1 MLVYDEWYILQK
13 KKLFGTD
20 GIRGKSN
27 LYPMIPEVALKIGR
41 GVACLYK
48 QKNLAK
54 EHRVIIGK
62 DTRLSGYLFE
72 NALTSGILAENVNVL
87 LTGPMPT
94 PAIAYLTKALNC
106 DAGIMISASHNSA
119 EDNGIK
125 IFSYKGYKLK
135 DYREEQIEETVFADY
150 CENET
155 KKNKV
160 GKATRIEDASGRY
173 IEFLKHT
180 ISYNSLEGLRIV
192 LDCANG
198 AAYKIA
204 PQLFSELKADV
215 IPINVSPNGLNI
227 NLDCGALHPKAMK
240 KAVLE
245 HKADLGI
252 ALDGDA
258 DRLIVCDEKGNIL
271 DGDYLMAIFAIEL
284 KKQKKLKKD
293 TLVATVMSNY
303 GLDECMKKHKIKV
316 IKADVGD
323 RFVIGKLRAEGYSF
337 GGEQSG
343 HIIFAEYSTTGDGLL
358 SALQLCNILVQQK
371 KKMSE
376 LAKVLHKYPQ
386 ILINVKV
393 KEKISLDKLNLFVSE
408 KRKAERLLRNK
419 GTLLV
424 RYSGTENIC
433 RVMVEGKNEF
443 MIKEIAENLAEILRK
458 EIGV

>member
-1 MLVYDEWYILQK
+1 MNK
-13 KKLFGTD
+13 RKLFGTD

-27 LYPMIPEVALKIGR
+27 LYPMISEVAIKVGR

-48 QKNLAK
+48 DKNVAR
-54 EHRVIIGK
+54 EHRIVIGK
-62 DTRLSGYLFE
+62 DTRRSGYMFE
-72 NALTSGILAENVNVL
+72 NALTAGILAENVDVL
-87 LTGPMPT
+87 LTGPVPT

-106 DAGIMISASHNSA
+106 DAGIMISASHNPA

-135 DYREEQIEETVFADY
+135 DYREEQIENTVFSDY
-150 CENET
+150 CEAESKRNM
-155 KKNKV
+155 V
-160 GKATRIEDASGRY
+160 GKAKRIEDASGRY

-180 ISYNSLEGLRIV
+180 INYNSLEGLRVV

-204 PQLFSELKADV
+204 PQLFTELKADV
-215 IPINVSPNGLNI
+215 IPINVSPDGYNI
-227 NLDCGALHPKAMK
+227 NKDCGALHPEAMQ

-258 DRLIVCDEKGNIL
+258 DRLIVCDDKGNIL

-293 TLVATVMSNY
+293 TIVSTVMSNY
-303 GLDECMKKHKIKV
+303 GLDECMKKHKIKIV
-316 IKADVGD
+316 KADVGD
-323 RFVIGKLRAEGYSF
+323 RFVIEKLRSDGYSF

-343 HIIFAEYSTTGDGLL
+343 HIIFAEHSTTGDGLL

-376 LAKVLHKYPQ
+376 LAKILHKYPQ
-386 ILINVKV
+386 ILINIKV
-393 KEKISLDKLNLFVSE
+393 KEKIPLDKIPEFVSE
-408 KRKAERLLRNK
+408 KRKSERLLRNK
-419 GTLLV
+419 GRLLV

-433 RVMVEGKNEF
+433 RVMVEGKDDCK
-443 MIKEIAENLAEILRK
+443 IKEIASVLVNAISK
-458 EIGV
+458 EIGA

>member
-1 MLVYDEWYILQK
+1 MNKEIK
-13 KKLFGTD
+13 NFKSRIKLFGTD

-27 LYPMIPEVALKIGR
+27 LYPMISEVAVKVGR

-48 QKNLAK
+48 DKNVAR
-54 EHRVIIGK
+54 EHRIVIGK
-62 DTRLSGYLFE
+62 DTRRSGYMFE
-72 NALTSGILAENVNVL
+72 NALTAGILAENVDVL
-87 LTGPMPT
+87 LTGPVPT

-106 DAGIMISASHNSA
+106 DAGIMISASHNPA

-135 DYREEQIEETVFADY
+135 DYREEQIENTIFSDY
-150 CENET
+150 CENES
-155 KKNKV
+155 KRNMV
-160 GKATRIEDASGRY
+160 GKAKRIEDASGRY

-180 ISYNSLEGLRIV
+180 IKYNSLEGLRIV

-204 PQLFSELKADV
+204 PQIFTELKAEV
-215 IPINVSPNGLNI
+215 IPINVSPDGYNI
-227 NLDCGALHPKAMK
+227 NKDCGALHPEAMQ

-258 DRLIVCDEKGNIL
+258 DRLIVCDELGHIL

-293 TLVATVMSNY
+293 TLVSTVMGNY
-303 GLDECMKKHKIKV
+303 GLDECMKKHKIKI
-316 IKADVGD
+316 IKAEVGD
-323 RFVIGKLRAEGYSF
+323 RFVIEKLRSEGYSF

-376 LAKVLHKYPQ
+376 LSKLLKKYPQ

-393 KEKISLDKLNLFVSE
+393 REKVALDKIPSFASE
-408 KRKAERLLRNK
+408 RRKAEKLLKNK
-419 GTLLV
+419 GRLLV

-433 RVMVEGKNEF
+433 RVMVEGKDDLK
-443 MIKEIAENLAEILRK
+443 IKEIASRLVEVIKK
-458 EIGV
+458 EIGA